1 MWFTALCRLCRLLV
15 IVAYTAATI
24 TAAASPFAACPTLDL
39 DRHSHAGHTHG
50 ATHHEHRKHSTSHP
64 GDCFNC
70 CIGACLL
77 GASLLPPTSDTASSA
92 SYGSRIVYLRE
103 EIVLADRSIPPDPA
117 PPKPI
122 T

>member
-1 MWFTALCRLCRLLV
+1 MWGKALSRLCRLLV

-39 DRHSHAGHTHG
+39 DHPSQAEHTHG
-50 ATHHEHRKHSTSHP
+50 ATHHEHR
-64 GDCFNC
+64 

-77 GASLLPPTSDTASSA
+77 GASLLPPASDTASSA